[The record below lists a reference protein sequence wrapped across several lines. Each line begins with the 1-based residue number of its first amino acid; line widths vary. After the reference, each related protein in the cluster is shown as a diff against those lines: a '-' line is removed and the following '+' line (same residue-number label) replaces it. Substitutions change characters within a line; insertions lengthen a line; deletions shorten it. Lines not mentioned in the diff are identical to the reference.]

1 MPAGSGQPHNFWRP
15 EMTIDEEIRQHLER
29 MGVVPLIGGL
39 IPEPATAELLGYSPN
54 YLRRLAA
61 DGVAPL
67 PFVRRGNRRF
77 YKVADIRRFVTESAG

>member
-1 MPAGSGQPHNFWRP
+1 
-15 EMTIDEEIRQHLER
+15 MTDLEEVILDRLAS

-39 IPEPATAELLGYSPN
+39 VPEPATAELLGYAPS

-61 DGVAPL
+61 AGQSPL

-77 YKVADIRRFVTESAG
+77 YKVDDIRRFLTETVV

>member
-1 MPAGSGQPHNFWRP
+1 
-15 EMTIDEEIRQHLER
+15 MTIDEEIRQHLER

-39 IPEPATAELLGYSPN
+39 IPEPATAELLGYSPS

-77 YKVADIRRFVTESAG
+77 YKIDDIRRFVAETVG

>member
-1 MPAGSGQPHNFWRP
+1 
-15 EMTIDEEIRQHLER
+15 MTLDDEIRQHLER

-39 IPEPATAELLGYSPN
+39 IPESATAELLGYSPS

-61 DGVAPL
+61 DGIAPL

-77 YKVADIRRFVTESAG
+77 YKIDDIRRFVAETVG